1 MLLLQLLLLLQLN
14 LYLNLYVS
22 KTFQISFFSCIFSSK
37 FFILNFFVILFFLK
51 VIDQTSLDFEKLG
64 MEGASHGSEIKKV
77 QKITELRERQP
88 RLRFSA
94 GQPSP
99 VCSMIVQTA
108 KVGGILSRSQT
119 IANCSVGEYFK
130 RKRESGASRI

>member
-1 MLLLQLLLLLQLN
+1 MLF
-14 LYLNLYVS
+14 Y
-22 KTFQISFFSCIFSSK
+22 
-37 FFILNFFVILFFLK
+37 FLK

-88 RLRFSA
+88 RLRFYA

-108 KVGGILSRSQT
+108 KVGGILRRSQT

-130 RKRESGASRI
+130 RKESGASRIWKALYI

>member
-1 MLLLQLLLLLQLN
+1 M
-14 LYLNLYVS
+14 
-22 KTFQISFFSCIFSSK
+22 
-37 FFILNFFVILFFLK
+37 NFFVILFFLK
-51 VIDQTSLDFEKLG
+51 VVDQTSLDFEKLG

-88 RLRFSA
+88 RLRFYA

-108 KVGGILSRSQT
+108 KVGGILRRSQT
-119 IANCSVGEYFK
+119 IGNCSVGE
-130 RKRESGASRI
+130 